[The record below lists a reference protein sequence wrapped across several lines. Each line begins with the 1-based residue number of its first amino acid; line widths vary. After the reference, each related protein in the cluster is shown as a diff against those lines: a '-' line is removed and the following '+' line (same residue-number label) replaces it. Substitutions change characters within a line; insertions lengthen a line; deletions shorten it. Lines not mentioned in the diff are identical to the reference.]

1 MPFPVWQ
8 HPAVAVHGPPGPE
21 QVPPLLVPP
30 LAPLLLVPP
39 LLLVLPG
46 HAVARDLH
54 AEVFD
59 CVKHLS
65 SEAWSGQSK

>member
-1 MPFPVWQ
+1 MQ
-8 HPAVAVHGPPGPE
+8 GPPGPE
-21 QVPPLLVPP
+21 HEPPLLPLLVPLLP
-30 LAPLLLVPP
+30 LLVPLVP
-39 LLLVLPG
+39 LLPLPG

-65 SEAWSGQSK
+65 REAWSGQSK